1 MTEQYT
7 PTDQQRK
14 VMLAVNSIRIDG
26 ITIPAA
32 FDKVNN
38 LLVATRIILDGGDSD
53 EAFYSEAVLDV
64 AESLLCSV
72 KSYLSGGDPEEVG
85 YSVSMNIAKH

>member
-1 MTEQYT
+1 MTM
-7 PTDQQRK
+7 TDQQLQI
-14 VMLAVNSIRIDG
+14 MEAANSVRIDG
-26 ITIPAA
+26 LTIPAA
-32 FDKVNN
+32 LIRVNN
-38 LLVATRIILDGGDSD
+38 LLVATRIILDGGESD
-53 EAFYSEAVLDV
+53 EAVYGEAVLDV